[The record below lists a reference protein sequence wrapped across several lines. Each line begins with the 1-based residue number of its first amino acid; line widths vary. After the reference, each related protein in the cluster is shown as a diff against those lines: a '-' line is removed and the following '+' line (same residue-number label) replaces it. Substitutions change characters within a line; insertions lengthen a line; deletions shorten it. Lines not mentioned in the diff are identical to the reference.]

1 MQFSSRFNIQIHLDI
16 LLTKRLKA
24 LNKNAIILVTLKE
37 TRSYRLMLISASL
50 EESMQFQQ
58 KNCTTLSCFI

>member
-1 MQFSSRFNIQIHLDI
+1 MQFNSRFNIQIHLAI
-16 LLTKRLKA
+16 LLPKSIKA

-37 TRSYRLMLISASL
+37 TRSYRLVLISASP

-58 KNCTTLSCFI
+58 KNCITLSCFM